1 MFDVDVQAIT
11 TGSRS
16 ANFDLRLHDLS
27 AVAAAYHQDIG
38 GTMSLS
44 GKVAE
49 QGRNTTLD
57 VSGTGDVTG
66 ASMAAKLLGSDMR
79 LHVAGSMTPV
89 NINVDTLDLSGRA
102 LSVTADAEAD
112 RSGPGA
118 STRFVQSVR
127 AHWRVLVAEAGVDLA
142 DGRRL
147 TRDHWLGGR
156 SVAISDGQ
164 RASAI
169 HGGGARSAAWHVS
182 RQPCRRVGCPQ
193 RRARWF
199 QASGTFDGAPLRL
212 EASLK
217 QAADNAFHVVI
228 PRATWKSLAVN
239 GDLTAGQN
247 LAAAR
252 GSLHLRMAH
261 LDDLQPLL
269 GKPIRG
275 AIAANIDLTPGAGGG
290 HTRLDL
296 VASNIVAAGV
306 SGNARLSAAGP
317 LNNLRIELAAQSPD
331 IHGTPADLSAG
342 AHAR

>member
-1 MFDVDVQAIT
+1 MQAIT

-66 ASMAAKLLGSDMR
+66 ASVAAKLLGSDMR

-127 AHWRVLVAEAGVDLA
+127 AHWRVLLPKLALIAPSVAGSLETTGSA
-142 DGRRL
+142 DGPLQSL
-147 TRDHWLGGR
+147 TANVQVR
-156 SVAISDGQ
+156 STVVV
-164 RASAI
+164 R
-169 HGGGARSAAWHVS
+169 
-182 RQPCRRVGCPQ
+182 
-193 RRARWF
+193 
-199 QASGTFDGAPLRL
+199 GAPPGTI
-212 EASLK
+212 EATL
-217 QAADNAFHVVI
+217 Q
-228 PRATWKSLAVN
+228 
-239 GDLTAGQN
+239 
-247 LAAAR
+247 AR
-252 GSLHLRMAH
+252 GLPSAPSAVVPGKWHL
-261 LDDLQPLL
+261 
-269 GKPIRG
+269 
-275 AIAANIDLTPGAGGG
+275 
-290 HTRLDL
+290 
-296 VASNIVAAGV
+296 
-306 SGNARLSAAGP
+306 
-317 LNNLRIELAAQSPD
+317 
-331 IHGTPADLSAG
+331 
-342 AHAR
+342 